1 MECYAES
8 SSVVEV
14 CCVLGGASLAGCGG
28 EQKEVSPLPE
38 WRALAPAA
46 SAGLEVRA
54 RREGDSVAVRV
65 HARDEVVFA
74 SGRLGTSLIGFRDG
88 VWRAAGGY
96 APSTPADVR
105 LAAGQTAVTEVPV
118 AADAERYRVVF
129 FLSDATAIWSP
140 VQG

>member
-1 MECYAES
+1 MLS
-8 SSVVEV
+8 
-14 CCVLGGASLAGCGG
+14 GASLAGCGG
-28 EQKEVSPLPE
+28 EQKDVSPLPK

-65 HARDEVVFA
+65 RAREEVVFA
-74 SGRLGTSLIGFRDG
+74 SSHLGTSLVGFRDG
-88 VWRAAGGY
+88 AWRAAGGY
-96 APSTPADVR
+96 APSTPADMR
-105 LAAGQTAVTEVPV
+105 LVAGQTAVTDVPV

-129 FLSDATAIWSP
+129 FLSDATAVWSP